1 MLQLWHKT
9 SVLISASQHQS
20 NPSAVRMNAGNFY
33 LMLALLF
40 SLDLYCQLFQS
51 LRRSRVLP
59 NPQPRSYGE
68 RNTLWTLSLQE
79 TACFVKVTERKCSLS
94 YKINWQTQGLQIH
107 YGFLYSA
114 TVDVKM
120 DTSQEQENVPLPIR
134 FCFLLISY
142 FLVQTTLSNSASSC
156 CYPWNIS
163 EKTRSLTTPS
173 LNPLELLGLLHHR
186 SQFLCQGIVVNQK
199 ILLETRKKR
208 GRNIIQN
215 WVISSNTMLNSFC
228 SRSADTGTQ
237 GKSDS
242 VDASQ
247 TVDVR

>member
-1 MLQLWHKT
+1 MKKQSTAQPTTSGEGLPLPTLPLQD
-9 SVLISASQHQS
+9 
-20 NPSAVRMNAGNFY
+20 P
-33 LMLALLF
+33 
-40 SLDLYCQLFQS
+40 
-51 LRRSRVLP
+51 
-59 NPQPRSYGE
+59 
-68 RNTLWTLSLQE
+68 
-79 TACFVKVTERKCSLS
+79 ACFVKVTERQCGLS
-94 YKINWQTQGLQIH
+94 YEITWQTQGLQIH

-134 FCFLLISY
+134 FCFLLTSY

-163 EKTRSLTTPS
+163 GKTRSLTTPS
-173 LNPLELLGLLHHR
+173 SNPLELLGGLGLHGLLHHR
-186 SQFLCQGIVVNQK
+186 SLLLCQGIVVNQK

-215 WVISSNTMLNSFC
+215 WVIGSNIKFNSFC
-228 SRSADTGTQ
+228 SRSADTETQ
-237 GKSDS
+237 ATSDS

-247 TVDVR
+247 TAGVR